1 MANPSYYK
9 SILAQVQEATA
20 DALNE
25 DAVLSGRVNFIPENA
40 KDIEYQI
47 KEAMGKQGI
56 VGIIMTPEC
65 QYQGTN
71 GKELVWDLRDFTVQI
86 VENPIVNRSNPNP
99 DLTITALDSAI
110 RAADV
115 LGSPSFDLFGIYNPA
130 SIEQGEDSGLL
141 VAQARFNC
149 QVRQDRKDPYTYI
162 YFADGTTKKFLWE
175 GEVTSQ
181 MAHDTGLSDTS
192 PSARIVFGTVVSSI
206 ADESFVG
213 LPVTEA
219 SFNSGLLSIGRR
231 AFAFNGI
238 LTNIELPDTV
248 QSIAEEAFVEDP
260 NIEVTFQGKTKAEV
274 QAMENYPWGI
284 ENTQNIHNII
294 GPNTRVKYGWSQ
306 SWDSL
311 PLSGTLNSDDLPSRD
326 GIRYIGIGSSIDE
339 IGYRAF
345 GGIEFLTGVEIPTT
359 VTAIG
364 ALAFSGAESMTDI
377 EIPSSVSSI
386 GSDAFLG
393 CHMLSSVTFD
403 GKTIEQVQAMT
414 NYSWGLYSGCVIH
427 CSDGDITL

>member
-20 DALNE
+20 DALNGDE
-25 DAVLSGRVNFIPENA
+25 VLSGRVNFIPENA
-40 KDIEYQI
+40 RDIEYQI

-149 QVRQDRKDPYTYI
+149 QVRQHRPDPYTYI
-162 YFADGTTKKFLWE
+162 YFADGTTEKVLWE
-175 GEVTSQ
+175 GEVTWQ
-181 MAHDTGLSDTS
+181 MAADTGLSDTS
-192 PSARIVFGTVVSSI
+192 PTARIVFGTEVSAI
-206 ADESFVG
+206 ADEGFVG

-219 SFNSGLLSIGRR
+219 SFEPGLLSIGRR
-231 AFAFNGI
+231 AFAFTSM
-238 LTNIELPDTV
+238 LTKIELPDTV
-248 QSIAEEAFVEDP
+248 QSIAEDVFAGDSR
-260 NIEVTFQGKTKAEV
+260 IEVTFQGRTMAEV
-274 QAMENYPWGI
+274 QSMENYPWG
-284 ENTQNIHNII
+284 
-294 GPNTRVKYGWSQ
+294 
-306 SWDSL
+306 L
-311 PLSGTLNSDDLPSRD
+311 P
-326 GIRYIGIGSSIDE
+326 
-339 IGYRAF
+339 
-345 GGIEFLTGVEIPTT
+345 TGRI
-359 VTAIG
+359 
-364 ALAFSGAESMTDI
+364 
-377 EIPSSVSSI
+377 
-386 GSDAFLG
+386 
-393 CHMLSSVTFD
+393 
-403 GKTIEQVQAMT
+403 
-414 NYSWGLYSGCVIH
+414 IH

>member
-20 DALNE
+20 EALNE

-149 QVRQDRKDPYTYI
+149 QVRQERIDTTKTTVTYQN
-162 YFADGTTKKFLWE
+162 GTTREYHIE
-175 GEVTSQ
+175 GELKRFDIADWQHATSITLGDKITSIGNQALFGGDYITEIVVPDSVTSIGDNAFAYCVRLNHLVLGQ
-181 MAHDTGLSDTS
+181 NVHSLGTRFIQYADLTSLSIPKS
-192 PSARIVFGTVVSSI
+192 VEVI
-206 ADESFVG
+206 ADTYTLSTG
-213 LPVTEA
+213 SS
-219 SFNSGLLSIGRR
+219 SFNS
-231 AFAFNGI
+231 
-238 LTNIELPDTV
+238 LT
-248 QSIAEEAFVEDP
+248 FEDRT
-260 NIEVTFQGKTKAEV
+260 IAEV
-274 QAMENYPWGI
+274 QAMSGYPWGLWR
-284 ENTQNIHNII
+284 
-294 GPNTRVKYGWSQ
+294 P
-306 SWDSL
+306 
-311 PLSGTLNSDDLPSRD
+311 
-326 GIRYIGIGSSIDE
+326 
-339 IGYRAF
+339 
-345 GGIEFLTGVEIPTT
+345 
-359 VTAIG
+359 
-364 ALAFSGAESMTDI
+364 M
-377 EIPSSVSSI
+377 
-386 GSDAFLG
+386 
-393 CHMLSSVTFD
+393 
-403 GKTIEQVQAMT
+403 
-414 NYSWGLYSGCVIH
+414 VIH
-427 CSDGDITL
+427 CTDGDITF